1 MARKYVARDPRTGR
15 RIGGRRRSKSP
26 VEGIAA
32 LSPSPGPWQS
42 IPVPDILPIAC
53 GEVAKIEILSDRGTW
68 TLGRI
73 DAIKALHKVLEKDAG
88 EAYLALVE
96 ALEDDYPDVRIAG
109 LKSLPSFAL
118 RRQGI
123 LLQCLSDRLLDEEE
137 AVREYDM
144 TFSAPPSLSSIF
156 ILTYLVT
163 SAVSLMSAPSS
174 CSAKHVCVHW

>member
-137 AVREYDM
+137 AVREVAGEEAGGEGALETGHATM
-144 TFSAPPSLSSIF
+144 NRRPIT
-156 ILTYLVT
+156 TWTT
-163 SAVSLMSAPSS
+163 STALEPAARP
-174 CSAKHVCVHW
+174 